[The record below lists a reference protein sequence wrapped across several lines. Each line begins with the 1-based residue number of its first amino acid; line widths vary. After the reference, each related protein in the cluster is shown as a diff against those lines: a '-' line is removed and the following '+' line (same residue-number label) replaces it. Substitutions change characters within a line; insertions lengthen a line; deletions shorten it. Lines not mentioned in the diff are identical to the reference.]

1 MRFVRESI
9 RKSRD
14 LARTLDVR
22 IDAGLVDGRML
33 DAIDDEGVY
42 FVGRIRNNAAL
53 NALAGPY
60 LRRSPGRPTKAGDEW
75 VVELGDYQAG
85 SWTRGYRL
93 VLVIVDLPDAKTGQ
107 RQLVPHHFFLITNW
121 SAAQRDA
128 CQLLDHYRQRGTFED
143 RLGEFNACGRGGLSQ
158 GSFAA
163 NETGLLLKLL
173 AFNLAG
179 ILRGEMEATSPN
191 GWDLKRLQQT
201 VLKAGVR
208 VSEHARRLIVDVACA
223 AAMLWQ
229 RLLGRIERWRCERIP
244 RRRSRR
250 RDQWKPPPA
259 HAHRMLVLRE

>member
-1 MRFVRESI
+1 M
-9 RKSRD
+9 
-14 LARTLDVR
+14 
-22 IDAGLVDGRML
+22 
-33 DAIDDEGVY
+33 
-42 FVGRIRNNAAL
+42 N
-53 NALAGPY
+53 
-60 LRRSPGRPTKAGDEW
+60 
-75 VVELGDYQAG
+75 
-85 SWTRGYRL
+85 GY
-93 VLVIVDLPDAKTGQ
+93 
-107 RQLVPHHFFLITNW
+107 
-121 SAAQRDA
+121 
-128 CQLLDHYRQRGTFED
+128 
-143 RLGEFNACGRGGLSQ
+143 GEFNVCVRGGLSQ

-173 AFNLAG
+173 SFNLAG

-223 AAMLWQ
+223 AATLWQ
-229 RLLGRIERWRCERIP
+229 RLLGRIERWRCERVP